1 MASFKQTVSKCIKD
15 LVNYEKY
22 EKTVKENREILYEAF
37 FEEVGLTTLEE
48 KIGALKFIQ
57 GKLEDETTNK
67 KLLRMSGEN
76 FIEEATAPRT
86 RSRKKMS
93 APND

>member
-1 MASFKQTVSKCIKD
+1 MASFKQTASKCIKD

-48 KIGALKFIQ
+48 KIGALRFIE
-57 GKLEDETTNK
+57 GKLKDGTTNK
-67 KLLRMSGEN
+67 RELRMSGEV
-76 FIEEATAPRT
+76 FIEKATKPRT

>member
-37 FEEVGLTTLEE
+37 SEEVGLTTLEE

>member
-1 MASFKQTVSKCIKD
+1 MASFKQTASKCIKD

-48 KIGALKFIQ
+48 KIGALRFIE
-57 GKLEDETTNK
+57 GKLKDGTIKESYECPVKCLLK
-67 KLLRMSGEN
+67 KLPNR
-76 FIEEATAPRT
+76 AHVAA
-86 RSRKKMS
+86 KK
-93 APND
+93 

>member
-67 KLLRMSGEN
+67 KLLRMSGKN

>member
-1 MASFKQTVSKCIKD
+1 MASFKQTASKCIKD

-48 KIGALKFIQ
+48 KIGALRFIE
-57 GKLEDETTNK
+57 GKLKDGTTNK
-67 KLLRMSGEN
+67 RELRMSGEV
-76 FIEEATAPRT
+76 FIEEATKPRT

>member
-57 GKLEDETTNK
+57 GKLKDETTNK

>member
-48 KIGALKFIQ
+48 KIGALKFIK
-57 GKLEDETTNK
+57 GKLEDGTTNK
-67 KLLRMSGEN
+67 KELRMSGEV

>member
-67 KLLRMSGEN
+67 KLLRMAGEN

>member
-22 EKTVKENREILYEAF
+22 EKTVKENRETLYESF
-37 FEEVGLTTLEE
+37 FEEVGLTKLEE
-48 KIGALKFIQ
+48 KVGALRFIEGKLKDKTINKEDLRQSGEQFIQ
-57 GKLEDETTNK
+57 
-67 KLLRMSGEN
+67 
-76 FIEEATAPRT
+76 EATAP

>member
-48 KIGALKFIQ
+48 KIGALRFIE
-57 GKLEDETTNK
+57 GKLKDGTTNK
-67 KLLRMSGEN
+67 RELRMSGEV
-76 FIEEATAPRT
+76 FIEEATKPRT

>member
-22 EKTVKENREILYEAF
+22 EKTAKENKELLYETF
-37 FEEVGLTTLEE
+37 FKEVGLDTLEE
-48 KIGALKFIQ
+48 KIGALNFIQ
-57 GKLEDETTNK
+57 GKLEDGTTNK
-67 KLLRMSGEN
+67 RELRMSGVA
-76 FIEEATAPRT
+76 FIEEATKPRP
-86 RSRKKMS
+86 RGRKKMS

>member
-48 KIGALKFIQ
+48 KIGALKFIK
-57 GKLEDETTNK
+57 GKLEDGTTNK
-67 KLLRMSGEN
+67 RELRMSGVA
-76 FIEEATAPRT
+76 FIEEATKPRP
-86 RSRKKMS
+86 RGRKKMS

>member
-57 GKLEDETTNK
+57 GKLEDQTTNK

>member
-1 MASFKQTVSKCIKD
+1 MKSTK
-15 LVNYEKY
+15 
-22 EKTVKENREILYEAF
+22 KTVKENREILYEAF

-48 KIGALKFIQ
+48 KIGALRFIE
-57 GKLEDETTNK
+57 GKLKDGTTNK
-67 KLLRMSGEN
+67 RELRMSGEV
-76 FIEEATAPRT
+76 FIKEATKPRT

>member
-57 GKLEDETTNK
+57 GKLADETTNK

>member
-1 MASFKQTVSKCIKD
+1 MASLKQTVSKCIKD

-48 KIGALKFIQ
+48 KIGALRFIE
-57 GKLEDETTNK
+57 GKLKDGTTNK
-67 KLLRMSGEN
+67 RELRMSGEV
-76 FIEEATAPRT
+76 FIEEATKPRP
-86 RSRKKMS
+86 RGRKKMS